1 MARLRGNCPLSSNRR
16 RPPMLAGDPF
26 PYNAAMTEIVPIGEA
41 EQRQVVAEVAH
52 YVALGATH
60 FGRDFALVP
69 VLFDLK
75 GTTWG
80 MYRVSGQRRQIRFN
94 PWMFAKYYADSLATT
109 VPHEVA
115 HYLTDAVYG
124 LGKIRPHGV
133 EWKAVMAVF
142 GADDSVRSSHSLEGI
157 PRRQMR
163 RFPYLCACRSHQ
175 LSSQRHKRIQ
185 SGQTR
190 YHCRACG
197 NLLRPLP

>member
-1 MARLRGNCPLSSNRR
+1 MTAPICRIAEVRRCLLTVVSRIMAT
-16 RPPMLAGDPF
+16 
-26 PYNAAMTEIVPIGEA
+26 MTQIVPIGSA
-41 EQRQVVAEVAH
+41 ECRQVVAEVAH

-60 FGRDFALVP
+60 FGRDFAPVP

-75 GTTWG
+75 GASWG
-80 MYRVSGQRRQIRFN
+80 MYRVSRERRQIRFN

-115 HYLTDAVYG
+115 HYLTDVVYG
-124 LGKIRPHGV
+124 LGNIRPHGV

-157 PRRQMR
+157 PVRRMR
-163 RFPYLCACRSHQ
+163 RFSYLCVCRSHQ
-175 LSSQRHKRIQ
+175 LSSQRHKRSQ
-185 SGQTR
+185 AGKAV

-197 NLLRPLP
+197 SP